1 MDPFELAP
9 TQILGQSDTVE
20 PIGLHS
26 LSWRFGNHRWRG
38 DQAPKLLRHQPIIQS
53 VACRS
58 SLIGKSHPLIGKVLT
73 YVVHQMLYVVRYAQR
88 FKQSLMIRKGH
99 RDAALVHIESG
110 KHIVV
115 MRDECLVLH
124 RSASFGSTA
133 KNLTIV
139 PVTEHSALITT
150 SLIQVSG
157 RTDKGI
163 RSWSARFEIPAD
175 PNDTKLIL
183 QFTQSF
189 P

>member
-1 MDPFELAP
+1 
-9 TQILGQSDTVE
+9 
-20 PIGLHS
+20 
-26 LSWRFGNHRWRG
+26 
-38 DQAPKLLRHQPIIQS
+38 
-53 VACRS
+53 
-58 SLIGKSHPLIGKVLT
+58 
-73 YVVHQMLYVVRYAQR
+73 MLYVVRYAQR

-115 MRDECLVLH
+115 TRDECLVPH

-157 RTDKGI
+157 RTDKEI
-163 RSWSARFEIPAD
+163 RSWSAPPRGSGRS
-175 PNDTKLIL
+175 
-183 QFTQSF
+183 QRYRSSF
-189 P
+189 FNS